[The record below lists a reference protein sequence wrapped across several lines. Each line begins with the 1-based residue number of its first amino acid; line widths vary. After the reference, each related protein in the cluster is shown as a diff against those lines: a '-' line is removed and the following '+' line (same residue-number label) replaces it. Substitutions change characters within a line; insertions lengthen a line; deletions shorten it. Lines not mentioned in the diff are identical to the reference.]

1 MFAGAADVLPYVEAD
16 LKKIAGRVVGKAH
29 EICASKSVTAI
40 YINLIVITAKKKLK
54 NIYIERER
62 EKERESDREISL
74 HAYKLEPL
82 FLQSCLYIMI

>member
-1 MFAGAADVLPYVEAD
+1 MFAGAADVLPFVEAD

-40 YINLIVITAKKKLK
+40 YINLIVITA
-54 NIYIERER
+54 NIYIYIERER
-62 EKERESDREISL
+62 EREREREKSL

-82 FLQSCLYIMI
+82 FLQS